1 MAGSKGHSGGKRIG
15 AGRKPSPPD
24 EIEINGVL
32 TPITEIASKD
42 PIKGTY
48 KGFEKKYKLMQ
59 VCDMKDL
66 KCPVEFDDMPYAKK
80 AWEYCLELDKHSK
93 YHLLNERH
101 FESLKNYCLAV
112 ELRENLVNEWKK
124 QGKETTIVS
133 GNSLKINPVCVE
145 MSNQAKIINT
155 FAEQLGLTVLS
166 EFKMA
171 TVKSK
176 APNMEES
183 EDDLFD

>member
-1 MAGSKGHSGGKRIG
+1 MSGIKKKCGGRREG

-24 EIEINGVL
+24 EIEINGELKPV
-32 TPITEIASKD
+32 TEIASKN
-42 PIKGTY
+42 PY

-66 KCPVEFDDMPYAKK
+66 KCPVEFEDMPYAKK

-101 FESLKNYCLAV
+101 YESLKNYCLAV
-112 ELRENLVNEWKK
+112 ELRENLVNEWKR
-124 QGKETTIVS
+124 QGKATVVVASS
-133 GNSLKINPVCVE
+133 GIKVNPVCTE
-145 MSNQAKIINT
+145 MSNQAKIINA

-171 TVKSK
+171 TVKAKVS
-176 APNMEES
+176 NIEED
-183 EDDLFD
+183 EDGDLFD